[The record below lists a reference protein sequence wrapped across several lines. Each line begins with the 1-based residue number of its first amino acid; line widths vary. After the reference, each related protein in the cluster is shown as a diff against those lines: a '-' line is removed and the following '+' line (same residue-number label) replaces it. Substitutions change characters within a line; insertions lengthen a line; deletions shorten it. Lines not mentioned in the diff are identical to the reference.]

1 MWAERDGEQMA
12 EEAHH
17 LNDFQASY
25 QRLVDDS
32 RESEVVT
39 KNAEQVI
46 TTTQEAI
53 AKVQALIQ
61 VNEQKLA
68 AIRKRLE
75 ELVTA
80 KKWVQENLT
89 ACSSKLESLQA

>member
-1 MWAERDGEQMA
+1 MA

-32 RESEVVT
+32 RESEVII

-46 TTTQEAI
+46 PNAQAAI
-53 AKVQALIQ
+53 AKA
-61 VNEQKLA
+61 
-68 AIRKRLE
+68 
-75 ELVTA
+75 
-80 KKWVQENLT
+80 
-89 ACSSKLESLQA
+89 

>member
-1 MWAERDGEQMA
+1 MA
-12 EEAHH
+12 KEARH

-32 RESEVVT
+32 REFEVIT

-46 TTTQEAI
+46 ANAQAAI
-53 AKVQALIQ
+53 AKAQALIQ

-68 AIRKRLE
+68 A
-75 ELVTA
+75 A
-80 KKWVQENLT
+80 KKKLELEVAKKQVQDLT
-89 ACSSKLESLQA
+89 ARSSKLESKF

>member
-1 MWAERDGEQMA
+1 MEEQMA
-12 EEAHH
+12 EEAWH

-32 RESEVVT
+32 RESKVII

-46 TTTQEAI
+46 TNAQAAI
-53 AKVQALIQ
+53 AKAQTLIQ

-68 AIRKRLE
+68 AGRG
-75 ELVTA
+75 
-80 KKWVQENLT
+80 
-89 ACSSKLESLQA
+89 